1 MLAALVPYG
10 DLIAVFRETAV
21 IACGRSFDEALTK
34 QLLDDLAV
42 SRWLRVC
49 SLLQTAI
56 LTIYNLIVVYNTI

>member
-21 IACGRSFDEALTK
+21 IACGRSFDKALTK

-42 SRWLRVC
+42 SRWLHVC
-49 SLLQTAI
+49 SFYKPL
-56 LTIYNLIVVYNTI
+56 Y